1 MIRSLYDEFDLDL
14 NEIPPIDI
22 FLFHLIL
29 GIIIYNLI
37 V

>member
-14 NEIPPIDI
+14 NEIPTIDI
-22 FLFHLIL
+22 LLFHLIL